1 MIANRGNAIQLIS
14 LSEKRFAGSYR
25 EGEST
30 VNDPN
35 QIALDAL
42 RRAVQLAPENI
53 ELTDHLGK
61 MLLSLLRPSEAA
73 EVYRNALEKHP
84 GNIDLQLGLAE
95 SYWRSQR
102 ISHALAIIE
111 TLIRERHPDPRAWI
125 MHARLLQAE
134 GNIGSAKA
142 SYREAIDNDPS
153 LADGELASLL
163 GLDAS
168 VDESENDAPQRMT
181 WDGEV
186 RDDKE
191 DEIAEVERPTLRFDD
206 VGGMSSVKEDIRIK
220 IIYPLQHPE
229 MFAAY
234 GKKLGGGILMYG
246 PPGCGKTL
254 LARAT
259 AGEVQSKFIAIGI
272 NDVLDMYIGNSEK
285 NLHALFEQARR
296 NKPCVLFFDEVDA
309 LGASRSDMRRT
320 GGRHLINQFL
330 AELDGAQANND
341 GLLCLGATNAPW
353 HLDNAFK
360 RPGRFD
366 RIIFVPPP
374 DEAARAEILK
384 LVLRGKP
391 QDAIDYKKVASRTA
405 DFSGA
410 DLHALVDAAIESKL
424 HEAMRT
430 GKPKPISTQDLLAA
444 AKTRKPTTLEWFSTA
459 RNHAL
464 YANEGG
470 DYDAILQYLGVKR

>member
-1 MIANRGNAIQLIS
+1 M
-14 LSEKRFAGSYR
+14 
-25 EGEST
+25 
-30 VNDPN
+30 NDPN

-42 RRAVQLAPENI
+42 RQAIAIAPDNI
-53 ELTDHLGK
+53 DLVDHLGK
-61 MLLSLLRPSEAA
+61 MLLGLLRPSEAA
-73 EVYRNALEKHP
+73 EVYRTALERHP
-84 GNIDLQLGLAE
+84 GNVRLQLGLSE
-95 SYWRSQR
+95 SYWRSHR
-102 ISHALAIIE
+102 TSHALAIVE
-111 TLIRERHPDPRAWI
+111 TLIRGRQPDPRAWLL
-125 MHARLLQAE
+125 HARLMAAE
-134 GNIGSAKA
+134 GDFGAAKA
-142 SYREAIDNDPS
+142 SYREAIDGDPQ

-163 GLDAS
+163 GLDGS
-168 VDESENDAPQRMT
+168 LESSDEESPQPMT
-181 WDGEV
+181 WEGEIP
-186 RDDKE
+186 RMLE
-191 DEIAEVERPTLRFDD
+191 DEEDEEIAEVERPTIGFDD
-206 VGGMSSVKEDIRIK
+206 VGGMSAVKEDIRIK

-229 MFAAY
+229 MYAAY
-234 GKKLGGGILMYG
+234 GKKAGGGILMYG

-259 AGEVQSKFIAIGI
+259 AGEVRSKFIAIGI

-285 NLHALFEQARR
+285 NLHAIFEQARR
-296 NKPCVLFFDEVDA
+296 NRPCVLFFDEVDA

-330 AELDGAQANND
+330 AELDGAAADNE

-366 RIIFVPPP
+366 RVIFVPPP

-384 LVLRGKP
+384 LAIRGKP
-391 QDAIDYKKVASRTA
+391 QEDIDFKKIAARTA

-410 DLHALVDAAIESKL
+410 DLHAVVDAAVEAKL
-424 HEAMRT
+424 HEALRT
-430 GKPKPISTQDLLAA
+430 GKPKPIGTNDLLAA
-444 AKTRKPTTLEWFSTA
+444 AKTRKATTLEWFSTA

-464 YANEGG
+464 YSNQGG